1 MENILGKWK
10 LEENINFGDFLIFT
24 QTAWYQRQ
32 IAEHSNID
40 ITLTKLDEN
49 KYNKTVDALFFTQNE
64 DIILDGKER
73 EYEGNIK
80 KSYLLSDN
88 AIDVSITGS
97 IVNWKERIKFKEPYL
112 YVEYSWI
119 TYDEVCSASQKFVR
133 TCL

>member
-24 QTAWYQRQ
+24 QTTWYQRQ

-97 IVNWKERIKFKEPYL
+97 IVNWKEKIKFKEPYL

-119 TYDEVCSASQKFVR
+119 TYGDVCSALQKFVR
-133 TCL
+133 T